1 MALEQ
6 RSPAVLKS
14 DPMSTSLQETRL
26 SRKDSILLVASNMA
40 AQALQNFEPEVWGV
54 LTAISA
60 TARKRIQGKNII
72 LTADEHRFGRLVLD
86 KPFQIEAAS
95 VSANHCKIYR
105 KNGATIGSDHHLGI
119 CGSVLLKDTS
129 TNGTYLNWEKLTKNG
144 PEAEIRH
151 GDIIS
156 FANPP
161 DSENSLAFVF
171 REVLKSATGADG
183 VAKRKAG
190 TVEDSSFSPSLLSYC
205 HGTLHDVIMTTY
217 TAELGHE
224 SKRLKG
230 IGIGAPDGPLSLDDF
245 RSLQRSNTELRKQLE
260 NHVSTID
267 LLRNENRALIED
279 HENKINEMKES
290 FEQSYSKQL
299 LELHQLIEVGE
310 KDLDASNKTLSEQ
323 KHLIDDLS
331 ERLTACNQSLAEAKE
346 IMVSQKASISEMKKQ
361 LDDEREQRR
370 EEREKAAADLKA
382 AVLKAQSEAEE
393 EFKRLSEASC
403 RRYQEQQ
410 EVINKLQES
419 EKERCLLVDTL
430 RTKLEDSRQKLI
442 ASEHKVRQL
451 ETQLTEERVTSSN
464 NRKRI
469 EELDDELKTMKKKL
483 ESEKSAREDAWA
495 KVSVLELQISAALR
509 DLEYER
515 RRLRGARERIILR
528 ETQLR
533 AFYSTT
539 EEISSL
545 FAKQQEQLK
554 AMQKTLED
562 EENYASDS
570 AEIDLNAAPGDA
582 VGNLISGNKQMQC
595 KRHSTDKAGSS
606 TSANNNNNIQVDNSS
621 DNECGT
627 EKHDCDHK
635 TQEEFQ
641 STQEVDSANGG
652 EVPALEGGDP
662 IGTEQVPDTESSGAD
677 KEQNHYPNVWVVL
690 AGETMQVDDEI
701 HDKETEEFAQVA
713 MKSSEFSNRQGNQG
727 GGLCTETVAIR
738 TQDLLASEA
747 AGSTAPLAHAENDS
761 SGTGDNNDENG
772 GHLPDS
778 STIVA
783 ESQCSLS
790 PEGDKRKKDERR
802 ELSEMIGIVAPEL
815 KEHFKKANMNPN
827 NQKETMWSNSN
838 SDSEGVCSD
847 DDENDGFRVEANGRV
862 MVDSGTDH
870 ASDEDSHE
878 RSKSGDAMDE
888 DEEGTENDS
897 VG

>member
-1 MALEQ
+1 
-6 RSPAVLKS
+6 
-14 DPMSTSLQETRL
+14 MSTSLQETRL

-60 TARKRIQGKNII
+60 TARKRRQ
-72 LTADEHRFGRLVLD
+72 
-86 KPFQIEAAS
+86 
-95 VSANHCKIYR
+95 IYR
-105 KNGATIGSDHHLGI
+105 KSGATIGSDHHLGI

-129 TNGTYLNWEKLTKNG
+129 TNGTYLNWEKLTKND

-156 FANPP
+156 FASPP
-161 DSENSLAFVF
+161 DSENILAFVF
-171 REVLKSATGADG
+171 RKVLKSATGADG
-183 VAKRKAG
+183 VAKRKA
-190 TVEDSSFSPSLLSYC
+190 E
-205 HGTLHDVIMTTY
+205 
-217 TAELGHE
+217 ELGHE

-245 RSLQRSNTELRKQLE
+245 RSLQRSNTALRKQLE

-267 LLRNENRALIED
+267 LLHNENRALIED

-299 LELHQLIEVGE
+299 LELHQLIEVGQ

-323 KHLIDDLS
+323 KHSIDDLS
-331 ERLTACNQSLAEAKE
+331 ERLSACNQSLAEAKE

-370 EEREKAAADLKA
+370 EEREKAASDLKA

-442 ASEHKVRQL
+442 TSEHKVRQL

-483 ESEKSAREDAWA
+483 ESEKSAREEARA

-582 VGNLISGNKQMQC
+582 VGKLISGNKHMQC
-595 KRHSTDKAGSS
+595 KSHSTDKAGSS
-606 TSANNNNNIQVDNSS
+606 TSANSNNNIQVDNSS

-641 STQEVDSANGG
+641 NTQEVDSANGG

-677 KEQNHYPNVWVVL
+677 KEQNHDPNAWVVL

-772 GHLPDS
+772 GLLPDS

-847 DDENDGFRVEANGRV
+847 DDENDRFRVEANGRV

>member
-60 TARKRIQGKNII
+60 TARKRRQGINII
-72 LTADEHRFGRLVLD
+72 LTADEHCFGRLVSD
-86 KPFQIEAAS
+86 KPFQIESAS

-105 KNGATIGSDHHLGI
+105 KSGATIGSDHHLGI

-156 FANPP
+156 FASPP

-183 VAKRKAG
+183 VAKRKA
-190 TVEDSSFSPSLLSYC
+190 E
-205 HGTLHDVIMTTY
+205 
-217 TAELGHE
+217 ELGHE

-267 LLRNENRALIED
+267 ILHNENHTLIED

-299 LELHQLIEVGE
+299 LELHQLIEVGQ
-310 KDLDASNKTLSEQ
+310 KDLGASNKTLSEQ
-323 KHLIDDLS
+323 KHSIDELS
-331 ERLTACNQSLAEAKE
+331 ERLTACNQSLAETKE

-370 EEREKAAADLKA
+370 EEREKAASNLKA

-430 RTKLEDSRQKLI
+430 RTKLEDSRKKLI

-469 EELDDELKTMKKKL
+469 EELDDELNTMKKKL
-483 ESEKSAREDAWA
+483 ESEKSAREEAWA

-582 VGNLISGNKQMQC
+582 VGKLISGNIHMQC
-595 KRHSTDKAGSS
+595 KSHSTDKAGSS
-606 TSANNNNNIQVDNSS
+606 TSANSKNNIQVDNSS

-641 STQEVDSANGG
+641 NTQEVDSANGG

-677 KEQNHYPNVWVVL
+677 KEQNHDPNAWVVL
-690 AGETMQVDDEI
+690 AGETMQVDEEI

-772 GHLPDS
+772 GLLPDS

-862 MVDSGTDH
+862 MVDSGTD